1 MAHCLCVQWDFRW
14 SHIVLFT
21 KCVEISVCMPLSI
34 VFIVHLT
41 PYTMHIYHTPP
52 LALTLTSFCCDK
64 VLVQVVHT

>member
-1 MAHCLCVQWDFRW
+1 M
-14 SHIVLFT
+14 LFT